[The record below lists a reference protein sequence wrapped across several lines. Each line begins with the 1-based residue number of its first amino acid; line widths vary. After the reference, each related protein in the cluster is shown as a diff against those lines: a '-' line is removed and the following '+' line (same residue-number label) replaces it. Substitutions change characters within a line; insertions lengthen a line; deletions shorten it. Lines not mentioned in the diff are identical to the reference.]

1 MELEENRYVKF
12 MYNVLYQRSLINVTR
27 SWVTEVRN
35 LLCNCGFAEV
45 WYNQGV
51 GYNEDFLK
59 VVTQRIYDIYSK
71 IGVPS
76 YTDLLQ
82 LVLIYCIKML

>member
-1 MELEENRYVKF
+1 MNVK
-12 MYNVLYQRSLINVTR
+12 S

-35 LLCNCGFAEV
+35 LLCNCGFSEL

-59 VVTQRIYDIYSK
+59 IVTQRKYMIFMDN
-71 IGVPS
+71 IGM
-76 YTDLLQ
+76 Q
-82 LVLIYCIKML
+82 I

>member
-1 MELEENRYVKF
+1 

-59 VVTQRIYDIYSK
+59 VETCNTKNI
-71 IGVPS
+71 
-76 YTDLLQ
+76 
-82 LVLIYCIKML
+82 